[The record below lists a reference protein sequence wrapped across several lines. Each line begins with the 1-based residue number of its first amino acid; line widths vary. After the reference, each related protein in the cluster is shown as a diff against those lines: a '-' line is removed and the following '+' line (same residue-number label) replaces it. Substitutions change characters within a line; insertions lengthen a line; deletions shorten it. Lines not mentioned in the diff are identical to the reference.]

1 MKPVEAGW
9 KRLVAILRLG
19 PLEGWQIKMRLG
31 GASGGAVMTAQRKGL
46 IEKSEHG
53 GWQLVQPKAADQD
66 RAST

>member
-46 IEKSEHG
+46 IEKGEY
-53 GWQLVQPKAADQD
+53 GWQLVQPKAVDQD
-66 RAST
+66 QAST